1 MGLSEATHG
10 DEYYDTID
18 KLSEV
23 LLRHVK
29 PSNPHRP
36 KNDAHHFIAAYR
48 AFLDDFWDRETASN
62 AIDDFVR
69 ALHALCETYVAIP
82 PLVRGEIEARAR
94 GMDYERREE
103 FLRTTTADI
112 VFKSSLPSLDGSAAA
127 DALKVLVRHKGA
139 LISAI
144 AVERKELPEGMK
156 TRNRPGTAYAVIHA
170 AAEVVRTRMNVPKA
184 VAEAGPFYRLL
195 VDLFELCEVEVSVPG
210 AFRGWR
216 KHIDGKYENMDL
228 MPIE

>member
-1 MGLSEATHG
+1 M
-10 DEYYDTID
+10 I
-18 KLSEV
+18 SEV
-23 LLRHVK
+23 FLRHVQ
-29 PSNPHRP
+29 PTNPGRP
-36 KNDAHHFIAAYR
+36 KDDAHHFFGAYW
-48 AFLDDFWDRETASN
+48 AFFDDFWDRETASN
-62 AIDDFVR
+62 AMDDFVR
-69 ALHALCETYVAIP
+69 ALNALCDKYYGIP
-82 PLVRGEIEARAR
+82 SMVRDMIESRAR
-94 GMDYERREE
+94 GMDHEKREE

-127 DALKVLVRHKGA
+127 DALKVLVTHKDA

-156 TRNRPGTAYAVIHA
+156 TRNRPGEAYAVIHA
-170 AAEVVRTRMNVPKA
+170 AAEVVRRRMNVPKA

-195 VDLFELCEVEVSVPG
+195 VDLFELCKVEVSVPG